1 MVGTEQ
7 GTVLSCNRKAKTV
20 AEKIVG
26 QFTGHHGPINALQRN
41 PFYPK
46 QFLSVGDWA
55 LRVGNFIYILTI
67 DIEDDIPD
75 LVRRLQRMSYNVESL
90 SHSLLDRWML
100 ESNKTWCIF
109 YH

>member
-7 GTVLSCNRKAKTV
+7 GAVMSCNRKAKTA

-26 QFTGHHGPINALQRN
+26 QFIGHHGPINALQRN

-55 LRVGNFIYILTI
+55 FRVSNSFICTHEYFKN
-67 DIEDDIPD
+67 DITD
-75 LVRRLQRMSYNVESL
+75 LVRRLQRVSHNVESL

-100 ESNKTWCIF
+100 ESQQAWRLFC
-109 YH
+109 H

>member
-7 GTVLSCNRKAKTV
+7 GTVLSCNRKAKTA

-55 LRVGNFIYILTI
+55 FRVSNVVLYAHCQFKN
-67 DIEDDIPD
+67 DSSD
-75 LVRRLQRMSYNVESL
+75 LVRRL
-90 SHSLLDRWML
+90 
-100 ESNKTWCIF
+100 
-109 YH
+109 